1 MVILTNMHRSQQL
14 YLYILFCLSCCLG
27 GEAVFG
33 QYTVDNIPSPKQKG
47 QDYFVSNPDGI
58 LSSGTVAE
66 LDGLSTQIEA
76 ATKSEYAIVLVND
89 YVGDSDFDFA
99 LKLFNTWGIG
109 KKESNNGLLLFIAKD
124 RREYR
129 FITGYGMESTL
140 PDVYLKRIGEK
151 YLVPH
156 FRNGDYDQGVLEASQ
171 FIKTILL
178 SSDSR
183 AELERLMPEA
193 IPIWSLRNPILRNT
207 LLVLALFALCYI
219 WLDRLTKA
227 VKGKLSRKSNY
238 FPPLVSGCGCM
249 GMLMFVSVFV
259 CAFALNNFEE
269 VYQWK
274 NLPYFM
280 FVFGSVTLAMK
291 YNASQAQIVNSYRD
305 EENIQHALRKFRAW
319 GLLPLLLSPLAL
331 FDFFGI
337 NKRIRRNTLR
347 LAPPDH
353 SGSWLRMNRDD
364 AAFRQSAYLDKGQ
377 LLEEKLGSRAY
388 EIWVDKTTKETKLIP
403 WDGKAGYVDCPE
415 CHYRTLETGL
425 SRTIRAATYS
435 SQGLAERFDKCKHC
449 GHRVSHGEYTI
460 PVKAR
465 SSSSSGGGSGS
476 SSRSSGGGGGSFGGG
491 SSGGGGAG
499 GRW

>member
-1 MVILTNMHRSQQL
+1 MHRSQQL

-27 GEAVFG
+27 GGPVFG

-89 YVGDSDFDFA
+89 YVGDSDFEFA

-140 PDVYLKRIGEK
+140 PDAYLKRIGEK
-151 YLVPH
+151 YLVPN
-156 FRNGDYDQGVLEASQ
+156 FRNGDYDQGVLEASR
-171 FIKTILL
+171 FIKTILT
-178 SSDSR
+178 SPDSR

-193 IPIWSLRNPILRNT
+193 TPIWSLRSPILRNS
-207 LLVLALFALCYI
+207 LLVLALFVICYI
-219 WLDRLTKA
+219 WLGEVTRA
-227 VKGKLSRKSNY
+227 IKGKLTEKSKY

-249 GMLMFVSVFV
+249 GMLMFASVFI
-259 CAFALNNFEE
+259 CAFALNNFEV

-274 NLPYFM
+274 NLPYFV
-280 FVFGSVTLAMK
+280 FIFGSITLAMK
-291 YNASQAQIVNSYRD
+291 YNASRTEIVNSYRD
-305 EENIQHALRKFRAW
+305 EENIQQALRKFRVW
-319 GLLPLLLSPLAL
+319 GLVPLLLSPLAL
-331 FDFFGI
+331 FDLFGI
-337 NKRIRRNTLR
+337 NKRIRRNELR
-347 LAPPDH
+347 LTPPDG
-353 SGSWLRMNRDD
+353 SGRWLRMNKDD
-364 AAFRQSAYLDKGQ
+364 VATRESVYLDQGQ
-377 LLEEKLGSRAY
+377 LLEEKIGSRSY
-388 EIWVDKTTKETKLIP
+388 EIWVDQTSNETKLVP
-403 WDGKAGYVDCPE
+403 WDENAGYIDCPQ
-415 CHYRTLETGL
+415 CHYRTFETGL
-425 SRTIRAATYS
+425 THTIRSATYS
-435 SQGLAERFDKCKHC
+435 SQGLEERFDKCKNC
-449 GHRVSHGEYTI
+449 GHRVSHGEHSI
-460 PVKAR
+460 PVKVR
-465 SSSSSGGGSGS
+465 SSSSRSGGGG
-476 SSRSSGGGGGSFGGG
+476 SSGGGGGSFGGG

>member
-1 MVILTNMHRSQQL
+1 MHRSQQL

-27 GEAVFG
+27 VGPVFG

-89 YVGDSDFDFA
+89 YVGESDFEFA

-140 PDVYLKRIGEK
+140 PDAYLKRIGEK
-151 YLVPH
+151 YLVPN
-156 FRNGDYDQGVLEASQ
+156 FRNGDYDQGVLEASR
-171 FIKTILL
+171 FIKTILT
-178 SSDSR
+178 SPDSR

-193 IPIWSLRNPILRNT
+193 TPIWSLRSPILRNS
-207 LLVLALFALCYI
+207 LLVLALFVICYI
-219 WLDRLTKA
+219 WLGEVTRA
-227 VKGKLSRKSNY
+227 IKGKLTKKSKY

-249 GMLMFVSVFV
+249 GMLMFASVFI
-259 CAFALNNFEE
+259 CAFALNNFEV

-274 NLPYFM
+274 NLPYFV
-280 FVFGSVTLAMK
+280 FIFGSITLAMK
-291 YNASQAQIVNSYRD
+291 YNASRTEIVNSYRD
-305 EENIQHALRKFRAW
+305 EENIQQALRKFRVW
-319 GLLPLLLSPLAL
+319 GLVPLLLSPLAL
-331 FDFFGI
+331 FDLFGI
-337 NKRIRRNTLR
+337 NKRIRRNELR
-347 LAPPDH
+347 LTPPDG
-353 SGSWLRMNRDD
+353 SGRWLRMNKDD
-364 AAFRQSAYLDKGQ
+364 VATRESVYLDQGQ
-377 LLEEKLGSRAY
+377 LLEEKIGSRSY
-388 EIWVDKTTKETKLIP
+388 EIWVDQTSNETKLVP
-403 WDGKAGYVDCPE
+403 WDENAGYIDCPQ
-415 CHYRTLETGL
+415 CHYRTFETGL
-425 SRTIRAATYS
+425 THTIRSATYS
-435 SQGLAERFDKCKHC
+435 SQGLEERFDKCKNC
-449 GHRVSHGEYTI
+449 GHRVSHGEHSI
-460 PVKAR
+460 PVKVR
-465 SSSSSGGGSGS
+465 SSSSRSGGGG
-476 SSRSSGGGGGSFGGG
+476 SSGGGGGSFGGG